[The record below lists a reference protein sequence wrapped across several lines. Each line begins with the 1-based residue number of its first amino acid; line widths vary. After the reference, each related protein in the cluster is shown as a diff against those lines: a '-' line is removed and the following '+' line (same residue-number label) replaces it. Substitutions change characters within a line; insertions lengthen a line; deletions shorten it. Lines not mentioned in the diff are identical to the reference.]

1 MHLERHARRAA
12 GKYDFECDTC
22 LKRFITAADLKQHKR
37 LHTADRHV
45 CSKCGKSY
53 SNKYSLRQHE
63 VDHSDDKQR
72 PHICQTCGMYSGVSR
87 GAGSHPT
94 RWGDPEG
101 GGQMLLK

>member
-22 LKRFITAADLKQHKR
+22 LKRFITSADLKQHKR
-37 LHTADRHV
+37 LHTAERHV

-72 PHICQTCGMYSGVSR
+72 PHICQICGMIHLFLVDIFR
-87 GAGSHPT
+87 KQFLVCKHV
-94 RWGDPEG
+94 
-101 GGQMLLK
+101 QH